1 MMTTNRLYYAYA
13 RHALVT
19 ALKLVRVQAGS
30 SVLVPDFICRDV
42 LSSLHAVGAD
52 PIFYPIGDDLQ
63 MAMTQSLPSAQTVIV
78 VNYFGFPADLRSV
91 RNFVSGHSAIIED
104 NAHGWLSVDRDGNP
118 LGSRADVGITS
129 VRKTIRLP
137 DGAFVEWHR
146 SAQLDTTALH
156 DPLSPRNEALPCGF
170 RLRRIVARI
179 DSVSPV
185 SVMGAS
191 RHSVRKL
198 RRLRGRPAVSERPDE
213 EWQLPHHRAIHSESL
228 RLLESV
234 DQVREVQR
242 RRQLFARCLSA
253 AQRYDIDT
261 PTPLLNEGVSPQG
274 FAYFADTGNV
284 AAFAKLV
291 RRERLG
297 EIITWPAL
305 SARSPLP
312 TTSRLRTL
320 HLVNFLA

>member
-1 MMTTNRLYYAYA
+1 MTTNRLYYAYA

-42 LSSLHAVGAD
+42 LASLHSIGAN
-52 PIFYPIGDDLQ
+52 PVFYPIGDDLQ
-63 MAMTQSLPSAQTVIV
+63 MAMTQPLRSAQALIV
-78 VNYFGFPADLRSV
+78 VNYFGFPSDLRSV
-91 RNFVSGHSAIIED
+91 RNLASARTAIIED

-118 LGSRADVGITS
+118 LGSRADVSITS

-156 DPLSPRNEALPCGF
+156 DPLSPRNEALPFGF

-191 RHSVRKL
+191 RHSVRML
-198 RRLRGRPAVSERPDE
+198 RRLRGRPALSERPDE

-274 FAYFADTGNV
+274 FAYFADTGNL
-284 AAFAKLV
+284 AAFAKFV

-297 EIITWPAL
+297 EVITWPAL

-312 TTSRLRTL
+312 TASRLRTL

>member
-1 MMTTNRLYYAYA
+1 MTTNCLYYAYA

-19 ALKLVRVQAGS
+19 ALKLVRVQTGS

-42 LSSLHAVGAD
+42 LASLHAIGAN
-52 PIFYPIGDDLQ
+52 PIFYPIGNDLQ
-63 MAMTQSLPSAQTVIV
+63 METTQPLPSAQAIIV
-78 VNYFGFPADLRSV
+78 VNYFGFPADLQRL
-91 RNFVSGHSAIIED
+91 RNFTSAHTAIVED
-104 NAHGWLSVDRDGNP
+104 NAHGWLSVDRDGTP

-137 DGAFVEWHR
+137 DGAFVEWRAAAH
-146 SAQLDTTALH
+146 LDNNALH
-156 DPLSPRNEALPCGF
+156 DPLTPRNEALPF
-170 RLRRIVARI
+170 AFQMRRVVARI

-185 SVMGAS
+185 SVMAAS
-191 RHSVRKL
+191 RRAVRRL
-198 RRLRGRPAVSERPDE
+198 RRLRGQPAVSEHPE
-213 EWQLPHHRAIHSESL
+213 EERQLPTHRAIHSESL

-234 DQVREVQR
+234 DQEREVQR
-242 RRQLFARCLSA
+242 RRLLFARCLSA
-253 AQRYDIDT
+253 AQRNDIDT
-261 PTPLLNEGVSPQG
+261 PTPLLHEGVSPQG
-274 FAYFADTGNV
+274 FAYFADTGNL

-297 EIITWPAL
+297 EVITWPAL

>member
-1 MMTTNRLYYAYA
+1 MTTNRLYYAYA

-19 ALKLVRVQAGS
+19 ALKLVRVQSGS

-42 LSSLHAVGAD
+42 LASLHAVGAN
-52 PIFYPIGDDLQ
+52 PVFYSIGDDLQ
-63 MAMTQSLPSAQTVIV
+63 IATTQPLPSAQAIIV
-78 VNYFGFPADLRSV
+78 VNYFGIPADLQCV
-91 RNFVSGHSAIIED
+91 CDFASAHTSIIED
-104 NAHGWLSVDRDGNP
+104 NAHGWLSVDRDGTP

-137 DGAFVEWHR
+137 DGAFLEWRAAAH
-146 SAQLDTTALH
+146 LDTTALH
-156 DPLSPRNEALPCGF
+156 DSLTPRNEALPFGF
-170 RLRRIVARI
+170 RLRRVVARI

-185 SVMGAS
+185 SLMAVS
-191 RHSVRKL
+191 RHSVRLL
-198 RRLRGRPAVSERPDE
+198 RRLRGQPAVSERPEE
-213 EWQLPHHRAIHSESL
+213 EWQLPHHRAIHCESL
-228 RLLESV
+228 RLVERV
-234 DQVREVQR
+234 DQSHEVQR
-242 RRQLFARCLSA
+242 RRLLFARCLSA

-274 FAYFADTGNV
+274 FAFFADTGNLDE
-284 AAFAKLV
+284 FAKLV

-297 EIITWPAL
+297 EVITWPAL

-320 HLVNFLA
+320 RLVNFLA

>member
-1 MMTTNRLYYAYA
+1 MTTNRLYYAFA

-19 ALKLVRVQAGS
+19 ALKLVRAQAGS

-42 LSSLHAVGAD
+42 LASLHAVGAN
-52 PIFYPIGDDLQ
+52 PVFYPIGDDLQ
-63 MAMTQSLPSAQTVIV
+63 MATTQPLPSAQAIIV
-78 VNYFGFPADLRSV
+78 VNYFGFPADLQRA
-91 RNFVSGHSAIIED
+91 RNLVSAQTAIIED

-118 LGSRADVGITS
+118 LGSRADAGITS

-137 DGAFVEWHR
+137 DGAFLEWHR
-146 SAQLDTTALH
+146 SALLDTNALH
-156 DPLSPRNEALPCGF
+156 DPLTPRNEALPFGF
-170 RLRRIVARI
+170 RLRRVVARI

-185 SVMGAS
+185 SVMGVS
-191 RHSVRKL
+191 RHSVRLL

-213 EWQLPHHRAIHSESL
+213 EWQLPHSRAMHGESL

-234 DQVREVQR
+234 DRSREVQR
-242 RRQLFARCLSA
+242 RRQLFARCLAA

-274 FAYFADTGNV
+274 FAYFSDTGNR

-297 EIITWPAL
+297 EVITWPAL

-312 TTSRLRTL
+312 TKSRLRTL